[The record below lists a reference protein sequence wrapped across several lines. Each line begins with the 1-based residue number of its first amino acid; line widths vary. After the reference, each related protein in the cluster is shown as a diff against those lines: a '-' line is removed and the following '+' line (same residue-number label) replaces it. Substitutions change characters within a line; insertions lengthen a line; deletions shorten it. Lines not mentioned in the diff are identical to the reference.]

1 MIKLFYFI
9 KRVFSKIHKIF
20 QNYINKKEFK
30 YYGDNIAMKRPV
42 EISGKEYIHIGDN
55 CNIFEGIYL
64 VAVSKW
70 RDSSYTPEIVI
81 GEKTSI
87 GENCH
92 ITCANKLTIGKNSSI
107 MCGAV
112 ITDIEHEH
120 VPGKS
125 LRETGLIVGSVEIG
139 DNVCIGAGACIFGDK
154 NIKIGDNAV
163 IGANAVVKNDVPA
176 NTIVA
181 GIPARV
187 IKKI

>member
-1 MIKLFYFI
+1 ML
-9 KRVFSKIHKIF
+9 

-30 YYGDNIAMKRPV
+30 YYGEDVTIERPI
-42 EISGKEYIHIGDN
+42 EISGKECIQIGDS
-55 CNIFEGIYL
+55 CSIFKGIYL

-70 RDSSYTPEIVI
+70 RDKSYTPEIII

-92 ITCANKLTIGKNSSI
+92 ITCANKVKIGKNSSI
-107 MCGAV
+107 LCGAV

-120 VPGKS
+120 IPGKS

-139 DNVCIGAGACIFGDK
+139 ENVCIGAGACIFGDK

-163 IGANAVVKNDVPA
+163 IGANAVVKKDVPA
-176 NTIVA
+176 NTVVA
-181 GIPARV
+181 GIPARI
-187 IKKI
+187 IKNI